1 MEMPA
6 LSPIQAKEFRSRAL
20 QFLNGLRFP
29 AARAQVLAH
38 YTRKNTPMELIE
50 NTLALP
56 ERTFDTAAE
65 FAEAL
70 TAVQSQRP
78 PHTWTS
84 RELKD

>member
-1 MEMPA
+1 MPA
-6 LSPIQAKEFRSRAL
+6 MTPIQTKEFRSRAL
-20 QFLNGLRFP
+20 QFLDGLRFP

-50 NTLALP
+50 NTLTLP
-56 ERTFDTAAE
+56 ERTFDTAGE

-70 TAVQSQRP
+70 TAVQAQRP